1 MKITFRKDPSL
12 NTDEIEVRAKEDSP
26 EIQSL
31 IEQLSRQS
39 PKKIKGRYNDEI
51 FLLDIVDIYS
61 FRIEDRT
68 LYAYTNHQHYAVQSK
83 LYEINE
89 QSPHNFIQI
98 SKSEIINI
106 DYIHHLELGKNG
118 IIKIIFTNNDFTYSS
133 RRYLK
138 QIKEHL
144 NLWKEHCWAF

>member
-1 MKITFRKDPSL
+1 MKITFRKDSSL
-12 NTDEIEVRAKEDSP
+12 NTDEIEIRAKEDRP

-31 IEQLSRQS
+31 IEELSHQS
-39 PKKIKGRYNDEI
+39 PKKINGRYNGEI
-51 FLLDIVDIYS
+51 FLLDLVDIYS
-61 FRIEDRT
+61 FKIQDRKM
-68 LYAYTNHQHYAVQSK
+68 YAYTVDKKYAVQAK
-83 LYEINE
+83 LYEIE
-89 QSPHNFIQI
+89 TMSPQNFIQI

-118 IIKIIFTNNDFTYSS
+118 IIKIIFTNHDFTHSS

-144 NLWKEHCWAF
+144 NL